1 MEAVGPIIVRLWIT
15 GPLLFVGL
23 LLITDPLGCVKSIE
37 ILAHAL
43 RILEYRLRGVMWQ
56 VREPDPLQVSR
67 RGRIGVQLA
76 GLTLS
81 TAAFLTLAG
90 FLN

>member
-37 ILAHAL
+37 LLTHAL
-43 RILEYRLRGVMWQ
+43 RTLEYRLRGAMWQ
-56 VREPDPLQVSR
+56 VREPDPLQVSP

-76 GLTLS
+76 GLALS
-81 TAAFLTLAG
+81 TTAFLTLAG